1 MGNNIIEI
9 NGKRYDARKGTLLG
23 DSVKSAIQYQHAAHQ
38 GRVIDGF
45 VKPKSARPSAFSDT
59 VAPTTNAITTA
70 PAPIIQSSTKRV
82 MEPIKK
88 SKKPVAR
95 KIPATKVA
103 SVHQPEKAKTL
114 MRRAVHKP
122 EVAMKKAIKT
132 QVPSEIAAAPVK
144 DLAPRLKMSAHN
156 VDSRRQA
163 RAEIV
168 PRSRHIQRFTT
179 VQQNHPVRTR
189 AAMQQQSAATMRR
202 ETVTVTAAPAARTTQ
217 RGAAHNTAHTHG
229 QKSTHHT
236 PRHSDI
242 FEAAIANAKSHEQPA
257 PKVARK
263 TRSKVVNAM
272 AALAAVVI
280 IAGFVGYLNMPKIE
294 MRVASVRAGFSA
306 QLPGYAPTGYALDGG
321 VKAQHGVVATTY
333 RSGSSSYTLQQQASD
348 WDSQTLYDNVVAL
361 SSEKQQ
367 TVSGQGRTVYIYG
380 NRVAWVNGGILYSMQ
395 TNGDLNSKEI
405 LSIATSI

>member
-1 MGNNIIEI
+1 
-9 NGKRYDARKGTLLG
+9 
-23 DSVKSAIQYQHAAHQ
+23 
-38 GRVIDGF
+38 
-45 VKPKSARPSAFSDT
+45 
-59 VAPTTNAITTA
+59 
-70 PAPIIQSSTKRV
+70 
-82 MEPIKK
+82 
-88 SKKPVAR
+88 
-95 KIPATKVA
+95 
-103 SVHQPEKAKTL
+103 
-114 MRRAVHKP
+114 
-122 EVAMKKAIKT
+122 
-132 QVPSEIAAAPVK
+132 
-144 DLAPRLKMSAHN
+144 
-156 VDSRRQA
+156 
-163 RAEIV
+163 
-168 PRSRHIQRFTT
+168 
-179 VQQNHPVRTR
+179 
-189 AAMQQQSAATMRR
+189 
-202 ETVTVTAAPAARTTQ
+202 
-217 RGAAHNTAHTHG
+217 
-229 QKSTHHT
+229 
-236 PRHSDI
+236 
-242 FEAAIANAKSHEQPA
+242 
-257 PKVARK
+257 
-263 TRSKVVNAM
+263 M